1 MASLLYKLGL
11 FSARRAWVVITTWVL
26 ILAAAIAAFVNF
38 GGTLSTSMSL
48 PGTPSQVVIDD
59 LKSSFPAASRGT
71 GQVVLHKT
79 DGKPFNALEQA
90 QIDTALLGL
99 KSLAWV
105 SEIQNPFKTQ
115 ASLDENR
122 QKVTDGQAKLA
133 SAPAD
138 LAAAQKKLNLGK
150 KQLAAAKA
158 SLDAQDAALA
168 VQAKQL
174 EDAIAQMQAN
184 NAPQDQISAMMANQ
198 SQLLAGQ
205 AQIADGQT
213 QIAKN
218 MVELQSGQ
226 AKIDA
231 GLASISKNAAKLD
244 TAAQIMAAMQNFRT
258 LSNDKQ
264 TASAIVMFKKPL
276 GDIEE
281 SQKAAIVS
289 QLSEAKIANVQIE
302 FSQELTKSM
311 PKIGGPAEIAGLV
324 IAAIV
329 LFVMLGTLLAA
340 GLPVFSALIGVGIS
354 AMGTLALSSVLD
366 MTATTPMLGVMLGLA
381 VGIDYSLFILN
392 RHRRQLKTGISVRES
407 ISLANGTSGN
417 AVVFA
422 GLTVVI
428 ALIALNLTG
437 VGFLGLM
444 GSVGAVAIGVAVLIA
459 ITFTPAI
466 ISLMGMRVLNKRERA
481 KLGNAEAEADAETP
495 KNATR
500 QVWATKHPWV
510 AIVLSVAVLVIAAQ
524 PIASMRL
531 GLPDGSS
538 EPVSSTQYKS
548 FTLAAKAFGAGV
560 NGPLVTVATIDK
572 TLTSQEKLDFEANIA
587 TRIMK
592 LDSVSSV
599 VPAAVSKDGKKFL
612 FEVIPVEGPASAS
625 TEKLVFALRDLTGE
639 TQSKYGAT
647 LGVTGAAAANID
659 ISKKLGDA
667 LPLYLGTVLI
677 LSLIL
682 LILVFRSILIPLIA
696 SAGFLLTVFATLG
709 AATAVFQWGWMG
721 QVFDIHDPGPIMSF
735 VPTIIIGVVFGLA
748 MDYQLFLG
756 SGMREA
762 YVHGKSATDAVN
774 FGIHLSRPVVIA
786 AAIIMVT
793 VFGGFAFSELTTVRP
808 IGFGLAVGVLF
819 DAFLVR
825 LVLIPALMTL
835 LGNAAWWMPKWLDRI
850 LPDVDVE
857 GAALEHKA
865 LSTSR

>member
-1 MASLLYKLGL
+1 MANLLYKLGL
-11 FSARRAWVVITTWVL
+11 FSARRAWVVITTWML
-26 ILAAAIAAFVNF
+26 ILAAAVTLALNF

-48 PGTPSQVVIDD
+48 PGTPSQMVIDD
-59 LKSSFPAASRGT
+59 LSKSFPAASRAT
-71 GQVVLHKT
+71 GQVVFHKT
-79 DGKPFNALEQA
+79 NGQAFTSAEQTEIGDALA
-90 QIDTALLGL
+90 SL
-99 KSLAWV
+99 KSMSWISDV
-105 SEIQNPFKTQ
+105 QNPFTTQ
-115 ASLDENR
+115 ASLDSNR
-122 QKVTDGQAKLA
+122 QKVIDGQAKLA
-133 SAPAD
+133 AAPPE

-168 VQAKQL
+168 AQAKQL
-174 EDAIAQMQAN
+174 DAAIAQMQAN
-184 NAPQDQISAMMANQ
+184 NAPESQISPLIANQ

-205 AQIADGQT
+205 AQIAAGQAEISK
-213 QIAKN
+213 QQAAL
-218 MVELQSGQ
+218 VSGQ
-226 AKIDA
+226 AKIDS
-231 GLASISKNAAKLD
+231 GLAAIAANTSKLD
-244 TAAQIMAAMQNFRT
+244 TAGRIMGAMKNFRT
-258 LSNDKQ
+258 LSTDQQ
-264 TASAIVMFKKPL
+264 TASAIVIFTKPMS
-276 GDIEE
+276 GIEE
-281 SQKAAIVS
+281 PQKTAVVDK
-289 QLSEAKIANVQIE
+289 LSKLNIPNVQVE
-302 FSQELTKSM
+302 FSQELMKAM

-354 AMGTLALSSVLD
+354 ALGTLSLSSVLD

-392 RHRRQLKTGISVRES
+392 RHRRQLKAGTEVRES
-407 ISLANGTSGN
+407 IGLANGTSGN

-444 GSVGAVAIGVAVLIA
+444 GSVGAAAIVTAVLIA
-459 ITFTPAI
+459 ITLTPAL
-466 ISLMGMRVLNKRERA
+466 ISLMGIRVLNKKERA
-481 KLGNAEAEADAETP
+481 KIGDVQAQHDAQAP
-495 KNATR
+495 KNSTR
-500 QVWATKHPWV
+500 PVWATKRPWL
-510 AIVLSVAVLVIAAQ
+510 AIVVAVTVLLIAAQ
-524 PIASMRL
+524 PISSMRL

-538 EPVSSTQYKS
+538 EPVTSTQYKS

-572 TLTSQEKLDFEANIA
+572 TLTSQQKLDFEANVA
-587 TRIMK
+587 DRILK
-592 LDSVSSV
+592 LESVRSV
-599 VPAAVSKDGKKFL
+599 VPASVSKDGKKFL
-612 FEVIPVEGPASAS
+612 FEVIPVDGPASAS
-625 TEKLVFALRDLTGE
+625 TEKLVFDLRGLSPE
-639 TQSKYGAT
+639 IQSSYGAT

-677 LSLIL
+677 LSMLL
-682 LILVFRSILIPLIA
+682 LILVFRSILIPIIA

-709 AATAVFQWGWMG
+709 SAVAVFQWGWLG

-762 YVHGKSATDAVN
+762 YIHGKSAKDAVN
-774 FGIHLSRPVVIA
+774 FGIHLSRPVVVA

-825 LVLIPALMTL
+825 LILIPAIMTL
-835 LGNAAWWMPKWLDRI
+835 IGKAAWWIPKWLDKI

-857 GAALEHKA
+857 GAALEREH
-865 LSTSR
+865 LH

>member
-1 MASLLYKLGL
+1 M
-11 FSARRAWVVITTWVL
+11 
-26 ILAAAIAAFVNF
+26 
-38 GGTLSTSMSL
+38 
-48 PGTPSQVVIDD
+48 
-59 LKSSFPAASRGT
+59 
-71 GQVVLHKT
+71 
-79 DGKPFNALEQA
+79 
-90 QIDTALLGL
+90 
-99 KSLAWV
+99 
-105 SEIQNPFKTQ
+105 FKT
-115 ASLDENR
+115 
-122 QKVTDGQAKLA
+122 
-133 SAPAD
+133 
-138 LAAAQKKLNLGK
+138 
-150 KQLAAAKA
+150 
-158 SLDAQDAALA
+158 
-168 VQAKQL
+168 
-174 EDAIAQMQAN
+174 
-184 NAPQDQISAMMANQ
+184 
-198 SQLLAGQ
+198 
-205 AQIADGQT
+205 
-213 QIAKN
+213 
-218 MVELQSGQ
+218 
-226 AKIDA
+226 
-231 GLASISKNAAKLD
+231 
-244 TAAQIMAAMQNFRT
+244 
-258 LSNDKQ
+258 
-264 TASAIVMFKKPL
+264 PL

-281 SQKAAIVS
+281 SQKTAVVD
-289 QLSEAKIANVQIE
+289 QLTHETIANVQVE
-302 FSQELTKSM
+302 FSQELTKAM
-311 PKIGGPAEIAGLV
+311 PKVGGPAEIAGLV

-329 LFVMLGTLLAA
+329 LFIMLGTLLAA

-354 AMGTLALSSVLD
+354 AMGTLALSKVLD

-392 RHRRQLKTGISVRES
+392 RHRRQLKTGLGVRES
-407 ISLANGTSGN
+407 IALANGTSGN

-444 GSVGAVAIGVAVLIA
+444 GSVGAVSIAVAVAIA
-459 ITFTPAI
+459 ITFSPAI
-466 ISLMGMRVLNKRERA
+466 ISLMGMRVLSKRERA
-481 KLGNAEAEADAETP
+481 KIGDVAAEAEAKSP
-495 KNATR
+495 KDSTR
-500 QVWATKHPWV
+500 PVWATKQPWV
-510 AIVLSVAVLVIAAQ
+510 AIVLSIAILVIAAQ
-524 PIASMRL
+524 PITSMRL

-538 EPVSSTQYKS
+538 EPVTSTQYKS

-572 TLTSQEKLDFEANIA
+572 NLGSQAKLDLEADLA
-587 TRIMK
+587 SRIMQ

-599 VPAAVSKDGKKFL
+599 VPASISKDGKKFL
-612 FEVIPVEGPASAS
+612 FEVIPAEGPASAS
-625 TEKLVFALRDLTGE
+625 TEKLVFALRDLSAE
-639 TQSKYGAT
+639 TESKYGAT

-677 LSLIL
+677 LSLFL
-682 LILVFRSILIPLIA
+682 LVLVFRSILIPLIA

-709 AATAVFQWGWMG
+709 AATAVFQWGWFG
-721 QVFDIHDPGPIMSF
+721 QIFDIHDPGPIMSF

-762 YVHGKSATDAVN
+762 YVHGKSAKDAVN

-835 LGNAAWWMPKWLDRI
+835 LGKAAWWMPKWLDRL

-857 GAALEHKA
+857 GAALERKTVA
-865 LSTSR
+865 

>member
-1 MASLLYKLGL
+1 MANLLYKLGL
-11 FSARRAWVVITTWVL
+11 FSARRAWVVITTWIL
-26 ILAAAIAAFVNF
+26 ILAAAITAFVNF

-71 GQVVLHKT
+71 GQVVFHKT
-79 DGKPFNALEQA
+79 DGKPFSDAEQT
-90 QIDTALLGL
+90 QIDVALTGL

-105 SEIQNPFKTQ
+105 SEVQNPFKTQ

-122 QKVTDGQAKLA
+122 QKVTDGQAKLV
-133 SAPAD
+133 SAPAE

-158 SLDAQDAALA
+158 SLDAQDAQLA
-168 VQAKQL
+168 AQAKQL

-184 NAPQDQISAMMANQ
+184 NAPQDQISALMANQ
-198 SQLLAGQ
+198 SALLAGQ
-205 AQIADGQT
+205 AQIAAGQT
-213 QIAKN
+213 EIAKHQA
-218 MVELQSGQ
+218 ELEAGQ
-226 AKIDA
+226 ERIDS
-231 GLASISKNAAKLD
+231 GLASISKNSSKLD
-244 TAAQIMAAMQNFRT
+244 TAARIMSAMKNFRT
-258 LSNDKQ
+258 LSSDKQ

-289 QLSEAKIANVQIE
+289 QLSDTKIANVQVE

-329 LFVMLGTLLAA
+329 LFIMLGTLLAA

-392 RHRRQLKTGISVRES
+392 RHRRQLKTGAEVRES
-407 ISLANGTSGN
+407 IALANGTSGN

-444 GSVGAVAIGVAVLIA
+444 GSVGAVAIAVAVLIA

-466 ISLMGMRVLNKRERA
+466 ISLMGIRVLNKRERA
-481 KLGNAEAEADAETP
+481 KIGESEAEVADSGKAP
-495 KNATR
+495 KDPTR
-500 QVWATKHPWV
+500 PVWATKRPWV
-510 AIVLSVAVLVIAAQ
+510 AILISVAVLVIAAQ
-524 PIASMRL
+524 PITSMRL

-538 EPVSSTQYKS
+538 EPVTSTQYKS

-572 TLTSQEKLDFEANIA
+572 PLSSQAKLDFEADMA
-587 TRIMK
+587 TRIMQ

-599 VPAAVSKDGKKFL
+599 IPASVSKDGKKFL
-612 FEVIPVEGPASAS
+612 FQVIPVEGPASAS
-625 TEKLVFALRDLTGE
+625 TEKLVFALRDLSAE
-639 TQSKYGAT
+639 TEVKYGAT

-667 LPLYLGTVLI
+667 LPLYLGTVLF
-677 LSLIL
+677 LSLFL
-682 LILVFRSILIPLIA
+682 LILVFRSILIPIIA

-721 QVFDIHDPGPIMSF
+721 QIFDIHDPGPIMSF

-762 YVHGKSATDAVN
+762 YVHGKSAKDAVN

-857 GAALEHKA
+857 GAALERKELH
-865 LSTSR
+865 

>member
-1 MASLLYKLGL
+1 MANLLYKLGL

-26 ILAAAIAAFVNF
+26 ILAAAITAFVNF

-71 GQVVLHKT
+71 GQVVFHKT
-79 DGKPFNALEQA
+79 DGKAFTDTEQQ
-90 QIDTALLGL
+90 QIDSALNGL

-105 SEIQNPFKTQ
+105 SEVQNPFKTQ

-133 SAPAD
+133 AAPAE
-138 LAAAQKKLNLGK
+138 LAAAQKKLTLGK
-150 KQLAAAKA
+150 KQLAAAKKD
-158 SLDAQDAALA
+158 LDAKAAALET
-168 VQAKQL
+168 QAKQL

-184 NAPQDQISAMMANQ
+184 NAPQDQISSMMANQ

-205 AQIADGQT
+205 AQIAAGQT
-213 QIAKN
+213 EIAKQAAAL
-218 MVELQSGQ
+218 EAGQ
-226 AKIDA
+226 EKVTA
-231 GLASISKNAAKLD
+231 GLAAIGANSAKLD
-244 TAAQIMAAMQNFRT
+244 TAGRIMAAMKNFRT
-258 LSNDKQ
+258 LSTDNQ

-289 QLSEAKIANVQIE
+289 QLSDVKIANVQVE

-311 PKIGGPAEIAGLV
+311 PKIGGPAEIIGLV

-329 LFVMLGTLLAA
+329 LFIMLGTLLAA

-354 AMGTLALSSVLD
+354 AMGTLAPSSVLD

-392 RHRRQLKTGISVRES
+392 RHRRQLKTGAAVRES
-407 ISLANGTSGN
+407 IALANGTSGN

-444 GSVGAVAIGVAVLIA
+444 GSVGAVAIAVAVLIA

-481 KLGNAEAEADAETP
+481 KIGDVEAEHEAETP

-500 QVWATKHPWV
+500 PVWATKRPWI
-510 AIVLSVAVLVIAAQ
+510 AILISVAVLVIAAQ
-524 PIASMRL
+524 PISSMRL

-538 EPVSSTQYKS
+538 EPVTSTQYKS

-560 NGPLVTVATIDK
+560 NGPLVTVATMDK
-572 TLTSQEKLDFEANIA
+572 ALGSQAKLDFEANVA
-587 TRIMK
+587 ERIMQ
-592 LDSVSSV
+592 LESVSSV
-599 VPAAVSKDGKKFL
+599 VPAAVSQDGKKFL

-639 TQSKYGAT
+639 IESKYGAS

-677 LSLIL
+677 LSLFL
-682 LILVFRSILIPLIA
+682 LILVFRSILIPIIA

-709 AATAVFQWGWMG
+709 AATAVFQWGWLG

-762 YVHGKSATDAVN
+762 YVHGKSAKDAVN

-786 AAIIMVT
+786 AAIIMIT

-857 GAALEHKA
+857 GAALERKDLH
-865 LSTSR
+865 